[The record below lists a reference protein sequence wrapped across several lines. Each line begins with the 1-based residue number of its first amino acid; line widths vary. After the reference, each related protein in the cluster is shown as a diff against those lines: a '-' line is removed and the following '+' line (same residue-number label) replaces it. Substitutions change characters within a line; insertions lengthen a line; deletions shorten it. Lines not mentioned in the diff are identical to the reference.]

1 MSCPI
6 ELRAISRTVQ
16 ANRVAFM
23 AVAVICGVAG
33 YALVGSFFLAPL
45 GAPLLA
51 AQVVIAAL
59 LGDCELEGI
68 TRELA
73 AQAAI
78 GLGLAAAALPLVG
91 GGGALLA
98 IVTALSSVLG
108 AFGASRVI
116 PAADASKLAIEG
128 ARAGSMSEADA
139 EILGIAVAG
148 AIEGGRLG
156 QSASAGSSTGM
167 ATVDTIV
174 GRITIPGSRVPPP
187 EAWAR
192 AYVAALDEALAA
204 TEGTLDVGAALARQ
218 LANDRDVITNIV
230 RRSFVSTPSHMSG
243 MVVLRWLADRTAA
256 LPRWRSAL
264 SPMTRDDGVAFIQS
278 GNLALRIKRRQQET
292 AAPEAPPQ
300 QSGAAGP
307 LVIGALLLAA
317 FFR

>member
-6 ELRAISRTVQ
+6 ELLAISRTVTTYR
-16 ANRVAFM
+16 AAFM
-23 AVAVICGVAG
+23 AVGVMCGVAG
-33 YALVGSFFLAPL
+33 SALVGSVFLAPL

-51 AQVVIAAL
+51 AQACIAAL
-59 LGDCELEGI
+59 LGDCKAEGF

-116 PAADASKLAIEG
+116 PAADASRLAIEG
-128 ARAGSMSEADA
+128 ARAGSMSKADA
-139 EILGIAVAG
+139 EILGVAVAG
-148 AIEGGRLG
+148 AIEVGRLG
-156 QSASAGSSTGM
+156 QSASVGSSKSM
-167 ATVDTIV
+167 AVDTIV
-174 GRITIPGSRVPPP
+174 GRIKIPGSRVPPP
-187 EAWAR
+187 EAWAQ

-204 TEGTLDVGAALARQ
+204 TDGTLDVGAALARQ

-230 RRSFVSTPSHMSG
+230 RRSGVTTPSHMSG

-264 SPMTRDDGVAFIQS
+264 APMTRDDGVAFIT
-278 GNLALRIKRRQQET
+278 GGDLALR
-292 AAPEAPPQ
+292 EAPPQ
-300 QSGAAGP
+300 QQGGAAGP
-307 LVIGALLLAA
+307 LIVAAALLAA
-317 FFR
+317 FLR